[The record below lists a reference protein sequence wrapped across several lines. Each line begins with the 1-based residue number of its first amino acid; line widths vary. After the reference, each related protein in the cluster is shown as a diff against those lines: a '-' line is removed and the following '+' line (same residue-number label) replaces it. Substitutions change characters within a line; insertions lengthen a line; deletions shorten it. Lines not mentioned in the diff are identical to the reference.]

1 VGAAC
6 FVRDKLA
13 RVSVVHRQ
21 LLTWRGCGT
30 SYPLPPPPS
39 ASGRCCRDSEQEA
52 HAQQRDKAALAR
64 APVRAHCRTRGAWP
78 HGARARARGWG
89 GCALAVA
96 ADRRRRREAR
106 SAAHVEQV
114 RGTCCRGRTARP
126 GRLRCACPLP
136 RCVSSCCAYL
146 CEQLA
151 DARPRSRAL
160 PRLACRLRRAGC
172 LHRVRMLRCPR
183 NRAAVPAC
191 VATRREARLR
201 CLRWAN
207 GAPLPPPPCERF
219 EVVIPSPWS
228 CRSSVVGKACARRDW
243 ASTMLSAL
251 ACLALLERAR
261 ARWSFVGFETLLAD
275 CTCSFFGT
283 AFRLDAAASRGCDAP
298 AAFCHAGC
306 DTLAGLVICC
316 VSKGASYDSARPA
329 RDGVEQHGTWTACRP
344 TRNTSGDTCSQLKT
358 KVRELRS
365 AVSLFARPPRAPLL
379 AGLRAARARAVR
391 LRCAAALVPLRAR
404 QRAARATPACD
415 CCTTRQRPSY
425 ACDARGRSAL
435 HGRLR

>member
-1 VGAAC
+1 MGAAC

-207 GAPLPPPPCERF
+207 GAPLPRRRANALRSLFLRPGHAGQAWLGKLVRA
-219 EVVIPSPWS
+219 VIGRRRC
-228 CRSSVVGKACARRDW
+228 CRR
-243 ASTMLSAL
+243 
-251 ACLALLERAR
+251 
-261 ARWSFVGFETLLAD
+261 LLASH
-275 CTCSFFGT
+275 CWSAREHAGVLSVLRRCWQT
-283 AFRLDAAASRGCDAP
+283 AP
-298 AAFCHAGC
+298 A
-306 DTLAGLVICC
+306 L
-316 VSKGASYDSARPA
+316 S
-329 RDGVEQHGTWTACRP
+329 
-344 TRNTSGDTCSQLKT
+344 
-358 KVRELRS
+358 
-365 AVSLFARPPRAPLL
+365 
-379 AGLRAARARAVR
+379 
-391 LRCAAALVPLRAR
+391 
-404 QRAARATPACD
+404 
-415 CCTTRQRPSY
+415 
-425 ACDARGRSAL
+425 SAL
-435 HGRLR
+435 HFGWTPQRVAAATRRQLSAMPAAIHLLVW